1 MSNYQ
6 IFTDS
11 SCDLTKEMIEKYNLQ
26 VMQLEVIIDDKPPV
40 LNRDV
45 NIEEFYE
52 QLKNGANAKTSAVT
66 LGFFEENMRVALE
79 AGDDILYLGFS
90 SGLSTTYNNGAMMMR
105 VPGEKII

>member
-45 NIEEFYE
+45 NIEEF
-52 QLKNGANAKTSAVT
+52 
-66 LGFFEENMRVALE
+66 
-79 AGDDILYLGFS
+79 
-90 SGLSTTYNNGAMMMR
+90 
-105 VPGEKII
+105 